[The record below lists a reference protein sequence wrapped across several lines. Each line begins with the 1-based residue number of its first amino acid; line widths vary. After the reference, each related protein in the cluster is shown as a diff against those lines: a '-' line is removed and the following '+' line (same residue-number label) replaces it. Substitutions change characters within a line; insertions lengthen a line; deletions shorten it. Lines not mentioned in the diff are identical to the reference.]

1 MKSLFDLIKGR
12 ENTKVLSER
21 AELIKFFHERLRN
34 KKGKPFTAKLIA
46 IKLGDIKDVRDL
58 QFLKSKCL
66 DAENRGYPFSKCFWG
81 SIKLKQ

>member
-34 KKGKPFTAKLIA
+34 KKGRPFTAKLIA
-46 IKLGDIKDVRDL
+46 IKLGHVDIKDL
-58 QFLKSKCL
+58 YFLRSKCI
-66 DAENRGYPFSKCFWG
+66 DVENRGGSFGKCFWG
-81 SIKLKQ
+81 SLKLKQ

>member
-1 MKSLFDLIKGR
+1 MKSLFSLL
-12 ENTKVLSER
+12 ENRKNNKILSER

-34 KKGKPFTAKLIA
+34 KKGRPFTTKLIA

-66 DAENRGYPFSKCFWG
+66 DAENRGYSFGRCFWG
-81 SIKLKQ
+81 SIKAK